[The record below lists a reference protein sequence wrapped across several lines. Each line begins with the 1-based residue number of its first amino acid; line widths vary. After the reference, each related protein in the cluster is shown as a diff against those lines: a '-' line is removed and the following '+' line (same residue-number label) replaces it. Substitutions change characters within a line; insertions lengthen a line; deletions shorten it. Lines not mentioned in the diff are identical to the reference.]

1 MRKMYLL
8 VIPVG
13 CFIFGILMQ
22 SQITSADLESTSPKQ
37 SLGSR
42 TEVPDSAL
50 LFSQDDLHRGA
61 IEKQALL
68 QEELALYRLRQA
80 QKQLLELS
88 RQYPQTTAGKRA
100 QEIIE
105 REQFYPLSNYGFV
118 PENQFLNGIPACR
131 NSFRTA
137 ISDRKP

>member
-1 MRKMYLL
+1 MRRIYLL
-8 VIPVG
+8 LIPVG
-13 CFIFGILMQ
+13 CFAFGTLMQ
-22 SQITSADLESTSPKQ
+22 SQITSADLESTSLKQ
-37 SLGSR
+37 SLNSR
-42 TEVPDSAL
+42 TEVPGCAL
-50 LFSQDDLHRGA
+50 LVSQDDLNRGA
-61 IEKQALL
+61 IQKQALL

-88 RQYPQTTAGKRA
+88 RKYPQTTAGKRA
-100 QEIIE
+100 QEIIK

-118 PENQFLNGIPACR
+118 PENQFLNGMPACR

>member
-1 MRKMYLL
+1 MRRIYLL
-8 VIPVG
+8 LIPLG
-13 CFIFGILMQ
+13 GFISGSLVQ
-22 SQITSADLESTSPKQ
+22 SQVEPTDLESTTPSQRLCSITDAP
-37 SLGSR
+37 G
-42 TEVPDSAL
+42 SAL
-50 LFSQDDLHRGA
+50 LVSQADRNRGA

-88 RQYPQTTAGKRA
+88 RKYPQTTAGKHA

-105 REQFYPLSNYGFV
+105 REQFHPLSNYGFV

-137 ISDRKP
+137 ISNQNP